1 MKNYCYY
8 PAPFGDLLLVE
19 ENEKIEHVM
28 FPVEHNT
35 RTLEKEWIE
44 DKNAFKDIFTQFD
57 EYFSGKRKV
66 FSLKLNPIGTKFQK
80 SVWQELQKIPYGETT
95 NYGELARRIGN
106 PNASRAVGAANGKN
120 PIVIIIPCHRV
131 IGKDG
136 SLTGFG
142 GGLPVK
148 EQLLALERP

>member
-19 ENEKIEHVM
+19 EHGKLEHVM
-28 FPVEHNT
+28 FPIEHNT
-35 RTLEKEWIE
+35 KTPEKEWVE
-44 DKNAFKDIFTQFD
+44 NKKAFKAIITQFD
-57 EYFSGKRKV
+57 EYFLGKRKV
-66 FSLKLNPIGTKFQK
+66 FSLPLNPIGTKFQK

-106 PNASRAVGAANGKN
+106 PKASRAVGAANGKN
-120 PIVIIIPCHRV
+120 PIAIIIPCHRV

-148 EQLLALERP
+148 EHLLELERP